1 MIRFIEN
8 KKWEPQGSFGETQ
21 QPSQPG
27 QLCAVTAVC
36 PGAGGC
42 LVLGGSLQ
50 LIGVC
55 PVLSARLT
63 ASILAGSRMS

>member
-27 QLCAVTAVC
+27 QLCAVTAVR
-36 PGAGGC
+36 PGRG
-42 LVLGGSLQ
+42 LVLGCSLQ

-55 PVLSARLT
+55 PV
-63 ASILAGSRMS
+63 